1 MSASSSPT
9 GIRRKRIHQRLRFQ
23 SGSERVFRSDRKVVR
38 QAASLSEWF
47 QSASEC
53 VLIFD
58 RKVIRQAASLSNWFQ
73 YARERVLI
81 FDPKVVRHGPTSCQL
96 VELV

>member
-47 QSASEC
+47 QSARER

-58 RKVIRQAASLSNWFQ
+58 RKVFRQAASLSNWFQ
-73 YARERVLI
+73 YASECVLI
-81 FDPKVVRHGPTSCQL
+81 FDRKVVRHGPTSCQL